1 MSVPARLFPALVT
14 ALVSGLVASVLAAP
28 PATAR
33 PAVVASSTAERA
45 TTVASRSVVF
55 DLVNSSASLIRCQGD
70 NQSYAVRGR
79 LVGPRQDVLGLGGP
93 IRVNVLVHDV
103 GTGAWFWNLRKHP
116 AFDYATQLARTG
128 ETSLVLDRL
137 GYDRSPLADGND
149 TCLDAQANMLHQV
162 VQHLYSGRYD
172 FTRGSTTTP
181 HASHVVVHGHGVGGA
196 IAQVEA
202 ARFDDTDGLVL
213 MSWAGANL
221 SELALEQAQQQSAK
235 CVQGAGYAAYGASAK
250 AYRRLLFATAPK
262 AVQQTSLRR
271 RNPTPCGDVA
281 SLSSTLLASTATA
294 GQVEVPVLLLSGSAD
309 ARIRDGGT
317 QSAASSFGSSAK
329 VTTRS
334 FAGAGSALP
343 LEETAPKTRTAVLR
357 WLRTL

>member
-1 MSVPARLFPALVT
+1 MSAPARLFPALVL
-14 ALVSGLVASVLAAP
+14 ALVAGLLATTQAQAAP
-28 PATAR
+28 AEAPARVER
-33 PAVVASSTAERA
+33 PVPV
-45 TTVASRSVVF
+45 TTRSVVF
-55 DLVNSSASLIRCQGD
+55 DLVNSSASVIRCQGD
-70 NQSYAVRGR
+70 NQSYDVRGR
-79 LVGPRQDVLGLGGP
+79 LVGPRQDVLGRGGP

-103 GTGAWFWNLRKHP
+103 GTGGWFWNLRKHP
-116 AFDYATQLARTG
+116 AYDYATQLAKKG

-172 FTRGSTTTP
+172 FARGPFATP

-202 ARFDDTDGLVL
+202 ARFGDTHGLVL

-221 SELALEQAQQQSAK
+221 SELALRQAEQQTSRCAE
-235 CVQGAGYAAYGASAK
+235 GADYAAYGESAG
-250 AYRRLLFATAPK
+250 AYRRLLFASAPV
-262 AVQQTSLRR
+262 AVQKTAVRK

-281 SLSSTLLASTATA
+281 SLSSTLLEASATA
-294 GQVEVPVLLLSGSAD
+294 GQVEAPVLLLSGTKD
-309 ARIRDGGT
+309 ARIRDSGT
-317 QSAASSFGSSAK
+317 YSAASSFAASEK
-329 VTTRS
+329 VTTRR

-343 LEETAPKTRTAVLR
+343 LERNAAKTRTAVLR
-357 WLRTL
+357 WLRTLS

>member
-1 MSVPARLFPALVT
+1 MSLPGRLFPALVT

-33 PAVVASSTAERA
+33 PAAAATSPAERGI
-45 TTVASRSVVF
+45 TVASRSVVF

-70 NQSYAVRGR
+70 NRSYAVRGR
-79 LVGPRQDVLGLGGP
+79 LVGPRKDVLGRGGP

-103 GTGAWFWNLRKHP
+103 GTGGWFWNLRKHP
-116 AFDYATQLARTG
+116 AYDYATQLARKG

-137 GYDRSPLADGND
+137 GYDRSPLPDGRD

-172 FTRGSTTTP
+172 FSSGSITTP
-181 HASHVVVHGHGVGGA
+181 AASHVVVHGHGVGGA
-196 IAQVEA
+196 IAQLEA

-221 SELALEQAQQQSAK
+221 SELALQQAEQQTSRCAR
-235 CVQGAGYAAYGASAK
+235 GADYAAYGASAK
-250 AYRRLLFATAPK
+250 AYKRLLFVTAPK
-262 AVQQTSLRR
+262 AVQQTAVRR

-281 SLSSTLLASTATA
+281 TLASTLLAATLTA
-294 GQVEVPVLLLSGSAD
+294 GQVEVPVLLLAGGKD
-309 ARIRDGGT
+309 ARIRNGGT
-317 QSAASSFGSSAK
+317 RDAASSFSSSAK
-329 VTTRS
+329 VTTRT

-343 LEETAPKTRTAVLR
+343 LEKSAPTTRTAVLR
-357 WLRTL
+357 WLRSL

>member
-1 MSVPARLFPALVT
+1 MSLPARLFPALVL
-14 ALVSGLVASVLAAP
+14 ALVAGVLAAS
-28 PATAR
+28 PAATV
-33 PAVVASSTAERA
+33 PVAAAPGTAERA
-45 TTVASRSVVF
+45 TSVTSRSVVF

-79 LVGPRQDVLGLGGP
+79 LVGPRKDVLGRGGP

-116 AFDYATQLARTG
+116 AFDYATQLARKG

-172 FTRGSTTTP
+172 FTGGSTTTP

-202 ARFDDTDGLVL
+202 ARYDDTDGLVL

-221 SELALEQAQQQSAK
+221 SELALQQAQQQSAK

-250 AYRRLLFATAPK
+250 AYRRLLFATARK
-262 AVQQTSLRR
+262 AVQQTAVRR

-281 SLSSTLLASTATA
+281 TLASTLLAATATA
-294 GQVEVPVLLLSGSAD
+294 GQVEVPVLLMSGSAD
-309 ARIRDGGT
+309 ARIRHGGA
-317 QSAASSFGSSAK
+317 QSAVSSFGSSPK
-329 VTTRS
+329 VTTRR
-334 FAGAGSALP
+334 FVGAGSALP
-343 LEETAPKTRTAVLR
+343 LEKTAPKTRTAVLR
-357 WLRTL
+357 WLRSL

>member
-1 MSVPARLFPALVT
+1 MSVPARLLPALVI
-14 ALVSGLVASVLAAP
+14 ALVAGVLAGP

-33 PAVVASSTAERA
+33 PAAGGV
-45 TTVASRSVVF
+45 TVTSRSVVF
-55 DLVNSSASLIRCQGD
+55 DLVNTSASLVRCQGD
-70 NQSYAVRGR
+70 NQEYAVRGR
-79 LVGPRQDVLGLGGP
+79 LVGPRRDVLGRGGA

-103 GTGAWFWNLRKHP
+103 GTGGWFWNLRKHP
-116 AFDYATQLARTG
+116 AFDYATQLARQG

-137 GYDRSPLADGND
+137 GYDRSPLADGDD

-172 FTRGSTTTP
+172 FSRGVQTTP

-221 SELALEQAQQQSAK
+221 SELALQQAEQQSSRCA
-235 CVQGAGYAAYGASAK
+235 QGADYAAYGSSAK
-250 AYRRLLFATAPK
+250 AYRRLLFASAPQ
-262 AVQQTSLRR
+262 AVQRTAVRR

-281 SLSSTLLASTATA
+281 SLSSTLLAASATA
-294 GQVEVPVLLLSGSAD
+294 GEVQVPVLLMSGTKD
-309 ARIRDGGT
+309 ARIRDGAT
-317 QSAASSFGSSAK
+317 QDAASAYGSSPK

-334 FAGAGSALP
+334 FVGAGSALP
-343 LEETAPKTRTAVLR
+343 LERTAPKTRTAVLR
-357 WLRTL
+357 WLRRL

>member
-1 MSVPARLFPALVT
+1 MSAPARLFPALVT

-28 PATAR
+28 PAIAR
-33 PAVVASSTAERA
+33 PAVGASSTAERA
-45 TTVASRSVVF
+45 ITVTSRSVVF

-70 NQSYAVRGR
+70 NKSYDVRGR
-79 LVGPRQDVLGLGGP
+79 LVGPRKAVLGRGGA

-103 GTGAWFWNLRKHP
+103 GTGGWFWNLRKHP
-116 AFDYATQLARTG
+116 AFDYATQLARQG
-128 ETSLVLDRL
+128 QTSLVLDRL

-172 FTRGSTTTP
+172 FTSAATSTP
-181 HASHVVVHGHGVGGA
+181 AASHVVVHGHGVGGA

-221 SELALEQAQQQSAK
+221 SELALEQAQQQTSTCA
-235 CVQGAGYAAYGASAK
+235 QGADYAAYGASAK
-250 AYRRLLFATAPK
+250 AYRRLLFASSPK
-262 AVQQTSLRR
+262 AVQQAAVRR

-281 SLSSTLLASTATA
+281 SLSSTLLAASATA
-294 GQVEVPVLLLSGSAD
+294 GQVQVPVLLLSGGKD

-317 QSAASSFGSSAK
+317 QDSASTFGSSES
-329 VTTRS
+329 VTTRT
-334 FAGAGSALP
+334 FADTGSALP
-343 LEETAPKTRTAVLR
+343 LERTAPKMRTAVLR
-357 WLRTL
+357 WLRSL